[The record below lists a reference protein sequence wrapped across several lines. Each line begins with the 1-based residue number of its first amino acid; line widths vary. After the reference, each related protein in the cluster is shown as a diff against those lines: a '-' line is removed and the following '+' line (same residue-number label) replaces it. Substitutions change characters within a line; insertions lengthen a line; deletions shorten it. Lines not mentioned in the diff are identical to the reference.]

1 MAKSIRSKH
10 RRKMRNVKRQFYAK
24 KDLEKLKKV
33 VSHSSVLDELVTTR
47 TVKDLKVEQDS
58 NKHEGTTMD
67 VDKPVVSYNNKTKQ
81 NEHGHYPDW
90 MNQRAVKKHK
100 AKLARSKKKVGKKIK
115 W

>member
-58 NKHEGTTMD
+58 QELPNLLIDNMIAYAWRH
-67 VDKPVVSYNNKTKQ
+67 N
-81 NEHGHYPDW
+81 
-90 MNQRAVKKHK
+90 A
-100 AKLARSKKKVGKKIK
+100 
-115 W
+115 